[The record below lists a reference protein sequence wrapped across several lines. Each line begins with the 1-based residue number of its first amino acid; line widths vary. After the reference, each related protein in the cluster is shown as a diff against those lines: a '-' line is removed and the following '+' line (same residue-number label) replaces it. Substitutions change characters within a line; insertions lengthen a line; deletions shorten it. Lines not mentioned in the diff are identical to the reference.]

1 MVSISHFSYLSI
13 YLGPGGYSSSTAASA
28 ASNPLIIICYCSPL
42 VVLSLA
48 VLFYFYK
55 LASSRKH
62 VQVSRCPVSRCP
74 VTRGTRT
81 RGPGTGTKK
90 GQAQWKNYKWR
101 STRPLNFARPLPP
114 FSKRKLN
121 NASARIYYATVF
133 TMRRCECH
141 SVIMRAL
148 FSYSFKN

>member
-114 FSKRKLN
+114 SLN
-121 NASARIYYATVF
+121 ESS
-133 TMRRCECH
+133 TMRAPEC
-141 SVIMRAL
+141 IML
-148 FSYSFKN
+148 LYSQCYCYSFKLATLSTTRR